1 MATLWD
7 YQRQLRRVAASRD
20 RSAVQELRQVYADVL
35 QQLQGILGKYYT
47 AYGSG
52 TESTLSQAD
61 LRLAGQY
68 QSFLYDVQKQLD
80 GLSAPVQSRIRQT
93 IADTYTLCYDGMAA
107 AVRQAAQGNRTLQEA
122 LRGLSDTTPETVRHL
137 VEHPMQELTLS
148 DVFQRQRSRVIR
160 EIKKALTTGLAVGDS
175 YTRMSQAIADV
186 LGGDLAKAQRIVRTE
201 AHRAISRG
209 FQDVSDQTAYLLRE
223 SPYMEVKE
231 WCSAEDGDVRSAHR
245 KLDGVVLPVAEEFE
259 VDGKRAAC
267 PCGFGVAELD
277 INCRCFLKY
286 SLVLRSE
293 FEDRRHKAKQEQPA
307 AKNTPQV
314 QAGQMTLSTASGQ
327 QTPAHAVAV
336 QPTAPPEDGGTG
348 TVYLPEKISGKS
360 LTSDGDGGII
370 KEQERPMAAKTFEK
384 AAEYAKSKLGLSI
397 EKISDL
403 PVEKVNQINNT
414 IWRIYRDVPAI
425 RGSIDEVLL
434 EPMKEIAVA
443 TLKWNGDTPQL
454 RLKLSRELFSS
465 LSMKELEDNIQACV
479 ESGALTPKDG
489 LYGIF
494 KHEAVHFTEYV
505 KTLEKYHR
513 QKEAAVKSLSEFEL
527 AKEIMHTAFVNC
539 ELDETTSVIENYLSE
554 YAAENPAE
562 FIAEAFSSTDDNVL
576 VNEVKRLL
584 SKKWG
589 I

>member
-7 YQRQLRRVAASRD
+7 YQRQLRRVAASRN

-93 IADTYTLCYDGMAA
+93 ITDTYTLCYDGMAA

-160 EIKKALTTGLAVGDS
+160 EIKKTLTTGLAVGDS

-245 KLDGVVLPVAEEFE
+245 KLDGVVLPVGEEFE

-307 AKNTPQV
+307 AQNTPQV

-336 QPTAPPEDGGTG
+336 QPTAPPEDGETG
-348 TVYLPEKISGKS
+348 TVYLPEKISGKP
-360 LTSDGDGGII
+360 LTSEDSGGIMKRGMNRRSKNI
-370 KEQERPMAAKTFEK
+370 GKFSELKIPMQKKAVLNICKKYNVETSGLRFKIQRDEKLITLPFYGSTDYNDIGRIDLFPNAFSDEEQLIRTVIHEK
-384 AAEYAKSKLGLSI
+384 CHVKQLKKYGKEYAQKHLQEMEKQAYRLESI
-397 EKISDL
+397 YYHI
-403 PVEKVNQINNT
+403 
-414 IWRIYRDVPAI
+414 
-425 RGSIDEVLL
+425 
-434 EPMKEIAVA
+434 
-443 TLKWNGDTPQL
+443 LK
-454 RLKLSRELFSS
+454 
-465 LSMKELEDNIQACV
+465 
-479 ESGALTPKDG
+479 
-489 LYGIF
+489 
-494 KHEAVHFTEYV
+494 
-505 KTLEKYHR
+505 
-513 QKEAAVKSLSEFEL
+513 
-527 AKEIMHTAFVNC
+527 
-539 ELDETTSVIENYLSE
+539 
-554 YAAENPAE
+554 
-562 FIAEAFSSTDDNVL
+562 
-576 VNEVKRLL
+576 KRV
-584 SKKWG
+584 
-589 I
+589 

>member
-7 YQRQLRRVAASRD
+7 YQRQLRRVAASRN
-20 RSAVQELRQVYADVL
+20 RSTVQELRQVYADVL

-80 GLSAPVQSRIRQT
+80 GLSAPVQSCIRQT

-160 EIKKALTTGLAVGDS
+160 EIKKTLTTGLAVGDS

-186 LGGDLAKAQRIVRTE
+186 LGGDLARAQRIVRTE

-307 AKNTPQV
+307 AQNTPQV

-348 TVYLPEKISGKS
+348 TVYLPEKISGKP
-360 LTSDGDGGII
+360 LTSWDSGGII
-370 KEQERPMAAKTFEK
+370 EMERPMAAKTFEK

-414 IWRIYRDVPAI
+414 IWRIYRDVPVI

-434 EPMKEIAVA
+434 EPTSKIAA
-443 TLKWNGDTPQL
+443 ASMIWREGTPKL
-454 RLKLSRELFSS
+454 RLKLSKELFSN
-465 LSMKELEDNIQACV
+465 LSIKELENNIQSLV
-479 ESGALTPKDG
+479 ENGWFSAKNG
-489 LYGIF
+489 LYGVF
-494 KHEAVHFTEYV
+494 KHEATHFAEYV
-505 KTLEKYHR
+505 KTLEKYHY
-513 QKEAAVKSLSEFEL
+513 QKEAVIKSLDEFEL
-527 AKEIMHTAFVNC
+527 AKQIMHTAMVNC
-539 ELDETTSVIENYLSE
+539 GLDENDTVIQNYLGG
-554 YAAENPAE
+554 YACDNPAE
-562 FIAEAFSSTDDNVL
+562 FIAEAFSSTNNNVL

-589 I
+589 L

>member
-1 MATLWD
+1 
-7 YQRQLRRVAASRD
+7 
-20 RSAVQELRQVYADVL
+20 
-35 QQLQGILGKYYT
+35 
-47 AYGSG
+47 
-52 TESTLSQAD
+52 
-61 LRLAGQY
+61 
-68 QSFLYDVQKQLD
+68 
-80 GLSAPVQSRIRQT
+80 
-93 IADTYTLCYDGMAA
+93 MAA

-122 LRGLSDTTPETVRHL
+122 LQGLSATTPETVQYL

-160 EIKKALTTGLAVGDS
+160 EIKKTLTTGLAVGDS
-175 YTRMSQAIADV
+175 YTKMSQAIADV
-186 LGGDLAKAQRIVRTE
+186 LGGDLASAQRIVRTE

-209 FQDVSDQTAYLLRE
+209 FQDVSDQTANLLRD

-259 VDGKRAAC
+259 VDGRRAAC

-293 FEDRRHKAKQEQPA
+293 FEDRRRKAKQEQPA

-314 QAGQMTLSTASGQ
+314 QAGQMTLSTAFKQ
-327 QTPAHAVAV
+327 RTPAHAVAV
-336 QPTAPPEDGGTG
+336 QPAAQPEDGGTG
-348 TVYLPEKISGKS
+348 TVYLSEKISGKP
-360 LTSDGDGGII
+360 LTSEDSDGII
-370 KEQERPMAAKTFEK
+370 EMERPMAAKTFEK

-414 IWRIYRDVPAI
+414 IWRIYRDVPVL

-465 LSMKELEDNIQACV
+465 LSIKELEDNIQACV

-494 KHEAVHFTEYV
+494 KH
-505 KTLEKYHR
+505 R
-513 QKEAAVKSLSEFEL
+513 
-527 AKEIMHTAFVNC
+527 
-539 ELDETTSVIENYLSE
+539 
-554 YAAENPAE
+554 
-562 FIAEAFSSTDDNVL
+562 
-576 VNEVKRLL
+576 
-584 SKKWG
+584 
-589 I
+589 

>member
-7 YQRQLRRVAASRD
+7 YQRQLRRVAASRN

-52 TESTLSQAD
+52 TESALSQAD

-160 EIKKALTTGLAVGDS
+160 EIKKTLTTGLAVGDS

-259 VDGKRAAC
+259 VDGRRAAC

-293 FEDRRHKAKQEQPA
+293 FEDKRRKAKQEQPA

-336 QPTAPPEDGGTG
+336 QPTAPPEDGGMDK
-348 TVYLPEKISGKS
+348 VYLPEKISGKP
-360 LTSDGDGGII
+360 LTSGGSGGIIREQERMQSSSAYAVPKNLTESREFRSKFDSMDSDKRVQRQYYQVAKEMLRHRSGTNGEDLYFYNTRTKKWYRSTTGTQAGTPDYTEEIRRALQESKKGEIVSFHNHPLGMPPSDGDLNAALKNGYQKGYTIGHDGTVFEYTAP
-370 KEQERPMAAKTFEK
+370 KEFIPPSMYDAKR
-384 AAEYAKSKLGLSI
+384 SKYTKKG
-397 EKISDL
+397 
-403 PVEKVNQINNT
+403 
-414 IWRIYRDVPAI
+414 
-425 RGSIDEVLL
+425 
-434 EPMKEIAVA
+434 
-443 TLKWNGDTPQL
+443 
-454 RLKLSRELFSS
+454 
-465 LSMKELEDNIQACV
+465 C
-479 ESGALTPKDG
+479 
-489 LYGIF
+489 
-494 KHEAVHFTEYV
+494 
-505 KTLEKYHR
+505 
-513 QKEAAVKSLSEFEL
+513 SEFEVQWNTL
-527 AKEIMHTAFVNC
+527 LELKELFQFDVR
-539 ELDETTSVIENYLSE
+539 
-554 YAAENPAE
+554 
-562 FIAEAFSSTDDNVL
+562 
-576 VNEVKRLL
+576 EVK
-584 SKKWG
+584 
-589 I
+589 

>member
-7 YQRQLRRVAASRD
+7 YQRQLRRVAASRNQ
-20 RSAVQELRQVYADVL
+20 SAVQALRQVYADVL

-122 LRGLSDTTPETVRHL
+122 LRGLSDTTPETVWHL

-160 EIKKALTTGLAVGDS
+160 EIKKTLTTGLAVGDS
-175 YTRMSQAIADV
+175 YTKMSQAIADV

-259 VDGKRAAC
+259 VDGRRAAC

-293 FEDRRHKAKQEQPA
+293 FEGKRHKAKQEQPA

-327 QTPAHAVAV
+327 QTPAHAVEV
-336 QPTAPPEDGGTG
+336 QPTAPPEDGGMG
-348 TVYLPEKISGKS
+348 EVYLPEKIEYMSRFTPRYSDQTTFTSGKVHIKVKRVANS
-360 LTSDGDGGII
+360 HYQMYTDVDADRKNKAVRLT
-370 KEQERPMAAKTFEK
+370 EK
-384 AAEYAKSKLGLSI
+384 ALLAIQPELPEGFQI
-397 EKISDL
+397 PKIAVVDFQKHRLNPSENKIAIAGYDKITNTMY
-403 PVEKVNQINNT
+403 VNNIYDSSEKVLEYVNRLPGWFANT
-414 IWRIYRDVPAI
+414 TEQAPFLHELGHKFYEDCIKRLAISEDIGYNESKKKIDRRIFNHIEEQHDSDFI
-425 RGSIDEVLL
+425 R
-434 EPMKEIAVA
+434 KF
-443 TLKWNGDTPQL
+443 
-454 RLKLSRELFSS
+454 LSVYAD
-465 LSMKELEDNIQACV
+465 KGWT
-479 ESGALTPKDG
+479 SG
-489 LYGIF
+489 
-494 KHEAVHFTEYV
+494 EFTE
-505 KTLEKYHR
+505 
-513 QKEAAVKSLSEFEL
+513 
-527 AKEIMHTAFVNC
+527 I
-539 ELDETTSVIENYLSE
+539 
-554 YAAENPAE
+554 
-562 FIAEAFSSTDDNVL
+562 IAECFSVRGKNSVADAIL
-576 VNEVKRLL
+576 ALL
-584 SKKWG
+584 G
-589 I
+589 

>member
-7 YQRQLRRVAASRD
+7 YQRQLRRVAASRN

-160 EIKKALTTGLAVGDS
+160 EIKKTLTTGLAVGDS
-175 YTRMSQAIADV
+175 YTKMSQAIADV

-307 AKNTPQV
+307 AKNTPHV

-348 TVYLPEKISGKS
+348 TVYLPEKIEYMSRFTPRYSDQTTFTSGKVHIKVKRVANS
-360 LTSDGDGGII
+360 HYQMYTDVDADRKNKAVRLT
-370 KEQERPMAAKTFEK
+370 EK
-384 AAEYAKSKLGLSI
+384 ALLAIQPELPEGFQIPKIAVVDFQKHRLNPNAIAGYDKITGTMYMNSVYDSS
-397 EKISDL
+397 EKIL
-403 PVEKVNQINNT
+403 EYVNRIPGQFASRTADAPILHELGHKFYEDCIKRLAISENIGYNESKKT
-414 IWRIYRDVPAI
+414 IDRRIFEYIESKHNPDFVLESISGYAA
-425 RGSIDEVLL
+425 RGELSGKFTEIIAECFSVRGENSTADKILELL
-434 EPMKEIAVA
+434 E
-443 TLKWNGDTPQL
+443 
-454 RLKLSRELFSS
+454 
-465 LSMKELEDNIQACV
+465 
-479 ESGALTPKDG
+479 
-489 LYGIF
+489 
-494 KHEAVHFTEYV
+494 
-505 KTLEKYHR
+505 
-513 QKEAAVKSLSEFEL
+513 
-527 AKEIMHTAFVNC
+527 
-539 ELDETTSVIENYLSE
+539 
-554 YAAENPAE
+554 
-562 FIAEAFSSTDDNVL
+562 
-576 VNEVKRLL
+576 
-584 SKKWG
+584 
-589 I
+589 

>member
-7 YQRQLRRVAASRD
+7 YQRQLRRVAASRNQ
-20 RSAVQELRQVYADVL
+20 SAVQALRQVYADVL

-122 LRGLSDTTPETVRHL
+122 LRGLSATTPETVQHL

-148 DVFQRQRSRVIR
+148 DVFQRQRSHVIR
-160 EIKKALTTGLAVGDS
+160 EIKKTLTTGLAVGDS
-175 YTRMSQAIADV
+175 YTKMSQAIADV

-209 FQDVSDQTAYLLRE
+209 FQDVSDQTAYLLRD

-259 VDGKRAAC
+259 VDGRRAAC

-293 FEDRRHKAKQEQPA
+293 FEDKRRKAKQEQPA

-348 TVYLPEKISGKS
+348 TVYLPEKIKYLKGNYSIAFDKVSG
-360 LTSDGDGGII
+360 T
-370 KEQERPMAAKTFEK
+370 
-384 AAEYAKSKLGLSI
+384 
-397 EKISDL
+397 
-403 PVEKVNQINNT
+403 
-414 IWRIYRDVPAI
+414 
-425 RGSIDEVLL
+425 
-434 EPMKEIAVA
+434 KEI
-443 TLKWNGDTPQL
+443 TPQL
-454 RLKLSRELFSS
+454 AKEFSDEYDRFGQKFGETPGVKSVLIRPYKNDGYWGTYNDNNGIISIFGAGGKEGKNTISKVAAEMKKTGKWSSSSPYHAFRHELGHALQKHLKDTVPDYDERLKKVRDIRDDFFES
-465 LSMKELEDNIQACV
+465 LTGLDEDAIMKL
-479 ESGALTPKDG
+479 K
-489 LYGIF
+489 
-494 KHEAVHFTEYV
+494 
-505 KTLEKYHR
+505 
-513 QKEAAVKSLSEFEL
+513 KEALSIYGLIDDESL
-527 AKEIMHTAFVNC
+527 
-539 ELDETTSVIENYLSE
+539 D
-554 YAAENPAE
+554 E
-562 FIAEAFSSTDDNVL
+562 FIAECVA
-576 VNEVKRLL
+576 EYC
-584 SKKWG
+584 SKKPRKMSRDVVAALLHKG
-589 I
+589 GTENAD